1 VKDCAAYLRLLQEKL
16 VLAEKKVSEVMAMYK
31 CKLRETSALEEK
43 NSFVES
49 ELKMCQDKLRRYE
62 VEMKFN
68 QQCYG
73 QSIQMLSQCHK
84 SGSGRIKVL
93 VFEFIFLGKECK
105 LTIIQCPPAPWKKDK
120 SPLIF

>member
-1 VKDCAAYLRLLQEKL
+1 
-16 VLAEKKVSEVMAMYK
+16 MG
-31 CKLRETSALEEK
+31 EEK

-49 ELKMCQDKLRRYE
+49 ELKMCQDKLRRCE

-84 SGSGRIKVL
+84 SGLLGPYPGYHQVQTSLKPFVSLPAKTVIKNSLPPPFVPRS
-93 VFEFIFLGKECK
+93 IFMSKPQNERSRNL
-105 LTIIQCPPAPWKKDK
+105 
-120 SPLIF
+120 